1 METLSHEILASKGL
15 PGPFGA
21 VYPEKVLQ
29 FGTGVLLRGLP
40 DYYVQNANQAGVF
53 QGSIAVVKSTGSDTK
68 EFSKLDNLYTLC
80 VRGVKNGE
88 KISED
93 ICCSSISRVLAAPTQ
108 WEEILAIA
116 SSPALE
122 IILSN
127 TTEVGIQL
135 NLEKIQGRVPDS
147 FPAKLLA
154 VLWARYQ
161 ALGSD
166 IQHGLVII
174 PTELILDN
182 GDKLRNIVHELAA
195 YNQLGPDFINWL
207 QSANRFCNSL
217 VDRIVPGR
225 PDAEQVSQLEAQLG
239 YHDGLLC
246 VAEAYNLWAI
256 EGDEDLK
263 EILSFAA
270 VNPGVVI
277 APNIELYRELKLRLL
292 NGVHTFASGI
302 AVLSGIP
309 TVKEGMA
316 APLLSTYIEDLA
328 LEEIAQCIPY
338 PIDLEQAR
346 MYANEV
352 LDRFR
357 NPHLQHF
364 WINITLQYS
373 SKMNLRNLPLIL
385 EHHRK
390 FGSVPPLMAFG
401 FAAYLQFMRS
411 IFSENGQYFGC
422 TDQGV
427 YPIRDDHAAFFY
439 GLQSLDLSLRD
450 WVARILAEK
459 AIWDRDLNEL
469 PGFASVIVE
478 NLVHVQRAG
487 VLASLAYFRGR
498 AGSNANTS
506 T

>member
-1 METLSHEILASKGL
+1 MEALSHEILASKGL
-15 PGPFGA
+15 PGPFGT

-40 DYYVQNANQAGVF
+40 DYYIEIANRAGVF
-53 QGSIAVVKSTGSDTK
+53 QGSIAVVKSTGSDTR
-68 EFSKLDNLYTLC
+68 EFTEQDNLYTLG
-80 VRGVKNGE
+80 VRGLKNG
-88 KISED
+88 KAISED
-93 ICCSSISRVLAAPTQ
+93 YCCSSISRVLAAPTQ
-108 WEEILAIA
+108 WDEILAIA

-135 NLEKIQGRVPDS
+135 KLEKIQGRVPDS

-161 ALGSD
+161 ALGSG

-182 GDKLRNIVHELAA
+182 GHKLRSIVQELAE

-277 APNIELYRELKLRLL
+277 ASNIELYRELKLRLL
-292 NGVHTFASGI
+292 NGVHTFACGI
-302 AVLSGIP
+302 AVLSGIS
-309 TVKEGMA
+309 TVKEGMTDQFLGA
-316 APLLSTYIEDLA
+316 YIQDLA
-328 LEEIAQCIPY
+328 LGEIAPSIPY
-338 PIDLEQAR
+338 PVDFKEAR
-346 MYANEV
+346 AYAQEV

-385 EHHRK
+385 EYHRK

-401 FAAYLQFMRS
+401 FAAYLQFMHS
-411 IFSENGQYFGC
+411 IFNENGQYFGR
-422 TDQGV
+422 TNQGV
-427 YPIRDDHAAFFY
+427 YLIRDDHAAFFY
-439 GLQSLDLSLRD
+439 GLQPLDLSLND
-450 WVARILAEK
+450 WVTRILAEK
-459 AIWDRDLNEL
+459 TIWGKDLNEL
-469 PGFASVIVE
+469 QGFANVIVE
-478 NLVHVQRAG
+478 NLVRLQKEG
-487 VLASLAYFRGR
+487 VLASLAYFRGK
-498 AGSNANTS
+498 ATANVS
-506 T
+506 